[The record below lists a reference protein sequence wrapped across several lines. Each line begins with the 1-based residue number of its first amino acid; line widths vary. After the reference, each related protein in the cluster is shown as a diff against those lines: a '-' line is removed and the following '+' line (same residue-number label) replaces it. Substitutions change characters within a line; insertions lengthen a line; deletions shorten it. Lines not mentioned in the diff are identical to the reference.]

1 MMKRIILFF
10 AAVLTGVSFCLL
22 VHCSSQP
29 TVAGTGSSA
38 GNGRIECFV
47 SDSTGSGC
55 PDLQVYLKKI
65 AITGHNDSVLEEWTR
80 TTDVNGRFGFDSLPP
95 GSFAAGCE
103 RKDLGIVALASK
115 VRSEM
120 DSTINLN
127 LDRPIV
133 YKGRL
138 LLAVGMDFKVV
149 SVFIPGSSAPA
160 ARIDANG
167 FYVLPDVPLG
177 QHDITFRYGAIVN
190 YLPVK
195 VDRAT
200 RDTMFLRD
208 IAFAQD
214 EAHANATYSF
224 YQTALPQTYSVLFR
238 DYDSTTTPS
247 WYAGKDFSWVT
258 YYKVVNGTLVEV
270 DVMGN
275 AFVVLDNFDD
285 GDSLTCLNQITGHS
299 GWQVVTDAKDGGT
312 TKLLPDSTAW
322 HFARAITDINSFSG
336 KSLNITFLMGTT
348 PPALTPYSYITCVI
362 SPKSR
367 GYANLTS
374 MTEFSFYAMG
384 KGTIRVVFRSHKAL
398 AGYAPAD
405 WWGQMSTVLAC
416 PATWQRISIV
426 PADIKAPQN
435 SKQQLNG
442 LTWAS
447 VRDSIDRIE
456 FAAWMN
462 KGDTV
467 SMALDNIMIHGVSDA
482 DFR

>member
-1 MMKRIILFF
+1 MKRTVLFF
-10 AAVLTGVSFCLL
+10 TAVLSGISLCVL
-22 VHCSSQP
+22 VRCSSQP

-38 GNGRIECFV
+38 GNGRVECLV
-47 SDSTGSGC
+47 TDSTGNGC
-55 PDLQVYLKKI
+55 PDLQVHLKKI
-65 AITGHNDSVLEEWTR
+65 AITGHNDSVLEEWIR
-80 TTDVNGRFGFDSLPP
+80 STDVNGRCGFDSLPS
-95 GSFAAGCE
+95 GSFAAQCE
-103 RKDLGIVALASK
+103 KKDLGIVALASK
-115 VRSEM
+115 VRSDM
-120 DSTINLN
+120 DSTINLS
-127 LDRPIV
+127 LDRPII

-138 LLAVGMDFKVV
+138 LLATGMDFKAV
-149 SVFIPGSSAPA
+149 SVFVPGLSAPA
-160 ARIDANG
+160 GVDTNG
-167 FYVLPDVPLG
+167 FYVLANVPLG

-200 RDTMFLRD
+200 PDTLFLRD
-208 IAFAQD
+208 VPFAQD
-214 EAHANATYSF
+214 AAQASAQYSF
-224 YQTALPQTYSVLFR
+224 YQTTMPRTYSVLFR
-238 DYDSTTTPS
+238 DYDSTNTPV
-247 WYAGKDFSWVT
+247 WYSGKDFSSVT
-258 YYKVVNGTLVEV
+258 YFKVVNGNLVQV
-270 DVMGN
+270 DVNGN

-285 GDSLTCLNQITGHS
+285 GDSLTCLNQITDHS

-322 HFARAITDINSFSG
+322 HFARAITDINSYSG

-348 PPALTPYSYITCVI
+348 PPALTPYSYITCVV

-405 WWGQMSTVLAC
+405 WWGQLSVVLAC
-416 PATWQRISIV
+416 PPTWQKISIF
-426 PADIKAPQN
+426 PSDIKAPQN

-442 LTWAS
+442 LTWPS

-467 SMALDNIMIHGVSDA
+467 SMALDNIIIHGLSDA
-482 DFR
+482 DFK